1 MQKSADKWEG
11 ERVLRRGGGSGVE
24 GVGWVGRKV
33 KPLCVYRLLNELDR
47 LVALY
52 SALATGQGS

>member
-1 MQKSADKWEG
+1 MH
-11 ERVLRRGGGSGVE
+11 GGGGGGGGG
-24 GVGWVGRKV
+24 GVGVGGVGRKV